1 MSLTGVDHLHS
12 FLSAYLKRTNPT
24 IILIKQTIIRCAA
37 FGLFSAPLMTNAA
50 VVSVNFVRQ
59 FASAQTVDPN
69 TPYGVE
75 LASFWT
81 NTTSNTP
88 TNLRDNTGVA
98 TTLDLTISGG
108 SRNVFGAAQI
118 NDTSMKAGQL
128 FSTPNSGPSITI
140 SEIPYD
146 NFKVITYLTGYDA
159 TNTQASISDG
169 TTTYWWRPKPFGA
182 ALSQTSDTDP
192 SDGIA
197 QGNYAIFGSEQNPL
211 TGNSVTLQ
219 ATLGESATAGAGI
232 GGFQI
237 VEVVPEPSTGLLSLL
252 ALAGV
257 VFLRQRNS

>member
-1 MSLTGVDHLHS
+1 
-12 FLSAYLKRTNPT
+12 
-24 IILIKQTIIRCAA
+24 
-37 FGLFSAPLMTNAA
+37 MTNAA

-59 FASAQTVDPN
+59 FAAAQTVDPN

-75 LASFWT
+75 LAPFWT

-108 SRNVFGAAQI
+108 SRNIFGAAQI
-118 NDTSMKAGQL
+118 NGTSMKAGQA
-128 FSTPNSGPSITI
+128 FSTPNLGPSITI

-146 NFKVITYLTGYDA
+146 NFKVISYLTGYNG

-169 TTTYWWRPKPFGA
+169 TTTYWWRPKPFAA
-182 ALSQTSDTDP
+182 ALSQTTDMD
-192 SDGIA
+192 SNDGIA
-197 QGNYAIFGSEQNPL
+197 QANYAIFGTEQNPL

-219 ATLGESATAGAGI
+219 ALLGESATAGAGI

-252 ALAGV
+252 ALTGV
-257 VFLRQRNS
+257 ALRRRRNS

>member
-1 MSLTGVDHLHS
+1 MSLTGFYHLIS
-12 FLSAYLKRTNPT
+12 LEGSRQTNSL
-24 IILIKQTIIRCAA
+24 IILIKQSIIRCAA
-37 FGLFSAPLMTNAA
+37 LGLFSAPLVSNAA
-50 VVSVNFVRQ
+50 VVSVNLVRQ

-75 LASFWT
+75 LAPFWT

-108 SRNVFGAAQI
+108 SRNIFGASQI
-118 NDTSMKAGQL
+118 SGTSMKAGQL
-128 FSTPNSGPSITI
+128 FSTPNSGPLITI

-146 NFKVITYLTGYDA
+146 SFKVITYLTGYNA

-169 TTTYWWRPKPFGA
+169 TTTYWWRPKPFAA

-197 QGNYAIFGSEQNPL
+197 QGNYAIFGSDQNPL
-211 TGNSVTLQ
+211 TGDSVTLQ
-219 ATLGESATAGAGI
+219 AAFGESATAGAGI

-252 ALAGV
+252 TLAGALL
-257 VFLRQRNS
+257 LRQRNS

>member
-1 MSLTGVDHLHS
+1 M
-12 FLSAYLKRTNPT
+12 
-24 IILIKQTIIRCAA
+24 IKQTFIRCAA
-37 FGLFSAPLMTNAA
+37 VGLFSAPLVSNAA
-50 VVSVNFVRQ
+50 VVSVNLVRQ
-59 FASAQTVDPN
+59 FAAAQTVDPN

-75 LASFWT
+75 LAPFWT

-88 TNLRDNTGVA
+88 SNLRDNTGVT

-140 SEIPYD
+140 SEIPYE
-146 NFKVITYLTGYDA
+146 NFKVIAYLTGYNA

-169 TTTYWWRPKPFGA
+169 TTTYWWRPQPYGP
-182 ALSQTSDTDP
+182 ALNQTTDTDA

-197 QGNYAIFGSEQNPL
+197 QGNYATFGSEQNPL
-211 TGNSVTLQ
+211 TGNTVTLQ

>member
-1 MSLTGVDHLHS
+1 MV
-12 FLSAYLKRTNPT
+12 YLKRTDPL
-24 IILIKQTIIRCAA
+24 IILIKQAIIRFAA
-37 FGLFSAPLMTNAA
+37 FGLFSAPLVTNAA
-50 VVSVNFVRQ
+50 VVSVNLVQQ

-75 LASFWT
+75 LAPFWT

-128 FSTPNSGPSITI
+128 FSTPNSGPLVTI

-146 NFKVITYLTGYDA
+146 NFKVVTYLTGYNG

-169 TTTYWWRPKPFGA
+169 TTTYWWRPKPFAA

-192 SDGIA
+192 NDGIA

-219 ATLGESATAGAGI
+219 ALLGESATAGAGI

-257 VFLRQRNS
+257 ILLRQRNS

>member
-1 MSLTGVDHLHS
+1 MSLTGVDHLS
-12 FLSAYLKRTNPT
+12 FFHARHLKRTNPL
-24 IILIKQTIIRCAA
+24 IILIKQAIIRCAA
-37 FGLFSAPLMTNAA
+37 FGLFSATLVSNAA
-50 VVSVNFVRQ
+50 VVSVNLVRQ
-59 FASAQTVDPN
+59 FAAAQTVDPN

-75 LASFWT
+75 LAPFWT

-128 FSTPNSGPSITI
+128 FSTPDSGPLFTI

-146 NFKVITYLTGYDA
+146 NFKVVTYLTGYNG

-169 TTTYWWRPKPFGA
+169 TTTYWWRPKPFAA
-182 ALSQTSDTDP
+182 ALSQTTDTDP
-192 SDGIA
+192 NDGIA

-219 ATLGESATAGAGI
+219 ALLGESATAGAGI

-252 ALAGV
+252 GLAGV
-257 VFLRQRNS
+257 ILLRQRNS

>member
-1 MSLTGVDHLHS
+1 MFKSS
-12 FLSAYLKRTNPT
+12 RPSN
-24 IILIKQTIIRCAA
+24 IINKKTIIRGASFA
-37 FGLFSAPLMTNAA
+37 LFSAPLVTNAA

-59 FASAQTVDPN
+59 FAAAQTVDPN

-75 LASFWT
+75 LAPFWT

-98 TTLDLTISGG
+98 TTLDINISGG
-108 SRNVFGAAQI
+108 SRNIFGAAQI
-118 NDTSMKAGQL
+118 NGTSMKAGQA
-128 FSTPNSGPSITI
+128 FSTPTIGPSFTI

-146 NFKVITYLTGYDA
+146 NFKVITYLTGYNA

-169 TTTYWWRPKPFGA
+169 TTTYWWRPKPFAA
-182 ALSQTSDTDP
+182 ALSQTTDTD
-192 SDGIA
+192 SNDGIE
-197 QGNYAIFGSEQNPL
+197 QGNYAIFGTEQNPL

-219 ATLGESATAGAGI
+219 ALLGESATTGAGI

-257 VFLRQRNS
+257 ALRRQRNS